1 MTPTQV
7 PLSKA
12 VDVTCHILKNTPPKH
27 QMELL
32 FRMDQSALPERP
44 MDTQLKLNVSNILN
58 RKVTDAENGG
68 ENGGEN
74 GEDTTTYDKFF
85 KPTTIHHSE
94 EERRRNDE
102 RQALMQVRSMT
113 VVVRVVERLYLVF
126 GDSCLSLFLLCLLVF
141 ILFCFLVCVLFLP
154 PFFLA
159 VETTVVVVQSPHSN
173 GQWRT

>member
-1 MTPTQV
+1 
-7 PLSKA
+7 
-12 VDVTCHILKNTPPKH
+12 
-27 QMELL
+27 MELL

-126 GDSCLSLFLLCLLVF
+126 GDSCLSLFLLCLLVS

>member
-1 MTPTQV
+1 
-7 PLSKA
+7 

-102 RQALMQVRSMT
+102 RQALMQVRIMT

-141 ILFCFLVCVLFLP
+141 HLVLLLGLCLVP
-154 PFFLA
+154 SSFLA

-173 GQWRT
+173 GQW